1 MDASHKGGFWMNKD
15 RVEGKMKDVA
25 GRVER
30 QAGEWT
36 DNEKMQVQ
44 GTAKQAEGKVQNA
57 VGKLKDATKNALKH
71 SDEDEKSVETA
82 EDSRERRNRVA

>member
-1 MDASHKGGFWMNKD
+1 MNKD

-36 DNEKMQVQ
+36 DNEQMQVR
-44 GTAKQAEGKVQNA
+44 GAAKQAEGKVQNA
-57 VGKLKDATKNALKH
+57 VGKLKDAGKAALKH
-71 SDEDEKSVETA
+71 SDEELEKENAAA
-82 EDSRERRNRVA
+82 EDTRAGRHKVA

>member
-1 MDASHKGGFWMNKD
+1 MNKD

-36 DNEKMQVQ
+36 DNKNMQVR
-44 GTAKQAEGKVQNA
+44 GTAKQAEGKIQNA
-57 VGKLKDATKNALKH
+57 VGKLKDTTKDALKP
-71 SDEDEKSVETA
+71 SDAEQDDTA
-82 EDSRERRNRVA
+82 QSENTRNRRRNAA

>member
-1 MDASHKGGFWMNKD
+1 MNKD

-36 DNEKMQVQ
+36 DNEKMQVH

-57 VGKLKDATKNALKH
+57 VGKLKDAAKDAVKHTDDVENEELKE
-71 SDEDEKSVETA
+71 SEA
-82 EDSRERRNRVA
+82 ARERRNRVA

>member
-1 MDASHKGGFWMNKD
+1 MNKD

-36 DNEKMQVQ
+36 DNEKMQVR
-44 GTAKQAEGKVQNA
+44 GAAKQAQGKIQNA
-57 VGKLKDATKNALKH
+57 VGKLKDASKDALADSDVDEELNKKEEAGPEQKRTGRHNA
-71 SDEDEKSVETA
+71 A
-82 EDSRERRNRVA
+82 

>member
-1 MDASHKGGFWMNKD
+1 MNKD

-71 SDEDEKSVETA
+71 SGDEDEKSAEA
-82 EDSRERRNRVA
+82 EDSRERRHRVA

>member
-1 MDASHKGGFWMNKD
+1 MNKD

-36 DNEKMQVQ
+36 DNEKMQVR
-44 GTAKQAEGKVQNA
+44 GAAKQAEGKLQNA
-57 VGKLKDATKNALKH
+57 VGKLKDAGKAALKQ
-71 SDEDEKSVETA
+71 SDVNERVNAEDEKETA
-82 EDSRERRNRVA
+82 APENTRAGRRRVA